1 MKKLSEG
8 IYGKLS
14 GSTFASDIGNRFYKS
29 QAPDGT
35 QYPYAVYMMPT
46 DIPEYTF
53 SEQYER
59 VMVQFSIFSSASSSS
74 EIEDALT
81 HLKSLYDDCALSVT
95 GYTTVW
101 MRRTGG
107 TLPMKEDH
115 TTTSGT
121 QSVWAAHVEYE
132 VYLSKD

>member
-8 IYGKLS
+8 IYTLLS
-14 GSTFASDIGNRFYKS
+14 GSAFFSDVAGRVFKG

-35 QYPYAVYMMPT
+35 DYPFCVYLFIS
-46 DIPEYTF
+46 DVPEYTF

-59 VMVQFSIFSSASSSS
+59 VFLQFSIFSSASSST

-95 GYTTVW
+95 GYDTVW

-107 TLPMKEDH
+107 TLPNMEEH
-115 TTTSGT
+115 TTPAGT
-121 QSVWAAHVEYE
+121 QSIWIAHVEYE

>member
-53 SEQYER
+53 SEAIRAGYGS
-59 VMVQFSIFSSASSSS
+59 VFSFF
-74 EIEDALT
+74 
-81 HLKSLYDDCALSVT
+81 K
-95 GYTTVW
+95 
-101 MRRTGG
+101 RRI
-107 TLPMKEDH
+107 
-115 TTTSGT
+115 
-121 QSVWAAHVEYE
+121 VNRN
-132 VYLSKD
+132 

>member
-8 IYGKLS
+8 IYTLFT
-14 GSTFASDIGNRFYKS
+14 GSAFATDVGNRLFKG
-29 QAPDGT
+29 QAPDGSDF
-35 QYPYAVYMMPT
+35 PYSVYLFIS
-46 DIPEYTF
+46 DVPEYTF
-53 SEQYER
+53 SEAYEN
-59 VMVQFSIFSSASSSS
+59 VMVQFSIFSSAASSA

-95 GYTTVW
+95 GYATVW

-107 TLPMKEDH
+107 TLPGKEEH
-115 TTTSGT
+115 TTPAGT
-121 QSVWAAHVEYE
+121 QNIWIAHVEYE